1 VNWNFAGQL
10 RYAARMETNGI
21 DPVLHILQ
29 ASISPVAMISG
40 TGLLLLTL
48 TNRFGRV
55 TDRLREFA
63 GERTAGRATPAMEG
77 QLEIFHRRARIIRSA
92 ITASVGCMLFAGLMV
107 MLLFAMSV
115 FALNAGW
122 LALVLFA
129 VSMVFLI
136 ASLVFFLRDTQL
148 SLRAV
153 EEELHA
159 SRIVTAR

>member
-1 VNWNFAGQL
+1 M
-10 RYAARMETNGI
+10 RYTESMETKGI

-55 TDRLREFA
+55 ADRLREFA
-63 GERTAGRATPAMEG
+63 SERTAGRATPATEG
-77 QLEIFHRRARIIRSA
+77 QVQIFHRRARLIRSA

-107 MLLFAMSV
+107 VLLFAMSV
-115 FALNAGW
+115 FDLNAGW
-122 LALVLFA
+122 LVLVLFA
-129 VSMVFLI
+129 VSMIFLI
-136 ASLVFFLRDTQL
+136 ASLAFFLRDTQL
-148 SLRAV
+148 SLLAV

-159 SRIVTAR
+159 SRIVTTR